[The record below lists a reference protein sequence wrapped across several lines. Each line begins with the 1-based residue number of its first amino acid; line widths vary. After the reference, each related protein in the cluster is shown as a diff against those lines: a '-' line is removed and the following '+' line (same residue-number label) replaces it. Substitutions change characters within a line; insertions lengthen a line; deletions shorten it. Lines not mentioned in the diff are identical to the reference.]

1 MKINLKARLNNRVFV
16 LSASALIV
24 TFIYQV
30 LSIFNVVVPVSESEA
45 SELVGLFVNILAF
58 FGVLV
63 DPTTQGLS
71 DSQRAMTYCTQWD
84 VRSTEE
90 VENE

>member
-58 FGVLV
+58 FGILV